1 MAFEPHILYF
11 SNATELRRYCAFNVE
26 PTHQARPGQDPAT
39 VTLYMVVGQ
48 HRESGHRESGQ
59 REVIAEFPL
68 ELHAQ
73 IFRDMAEATASRV

>member
-26 PTHQARPGQDPAT
+26 PTHQARSGQDPAT

-48 HRESGHRESGQ
+48 HRESGQ

>member
-11 SNATELRRYCAFNVE
+11 SDAADLRRYCTFTVE

-48 HRESGHRESGQ
+48 RRDGGQ
-59 REVIAEFPL
+59 REVTAEFPL

>member
-11 SNATELRRYCAFNVE
+11 SDAADLRRYCTFTVE

-48 HRESGHRESGQ
+48 RRDGGQ
-59 REVIAEFPL
+59 RDVVAEFPL
-68 ELHAQ
+68 ELHSQ

>member
-11 SNATELRRYCAFNVE
+11 SDAADLRRYCTFTVE

-48 HRESGHRESGQ
+48 RRDGGQ
-59 REVIAEFPL
+59 REVTAEFLL